1 MSTALVQEQVLVERE
16 QCPHLEARFA
26 ALKQS
31 LVSKENK
38 EKVIASYQR
47 LCKILEQE
55 AALIDRVGPPIVPEI
70 DFSVILEN
78 NCALPDGL
86 VEQVR
91 DRGCVIIRN
100 VVPEEQAVAWETELK
115 EYTKK
120 YRSVGGFPTDNPQN
134 WSLWW
139 TRPQVQIRSH
149 PSVVK
154 VMTAINK
161 LWHVSDTKL
170 PIDLDTQVVYPDRFR
185 IRYPSKEQEYT
196 LNAHLDS
203 GSIERWED
211 ANYRKNYQKIFDGEW
226 ENHDAWCADHRL
238 DADMNIYG
246 AEANCSC
253 WRSMQGW
260 LSLSHSNTGDGTLR
274 LLPSLKLSTAYC
286 MLRPLFVD
294 NEEYNDSLPTF
305 PGAFPSNTQFFP
317 TRAFHPHLQ
326 MEKSLIGIPP
336 VRPGDYVFWHCDL
349 IHEVDKFH
357 PGKNDSSVVYYPC
370 TPLTPYNLTS
380 LIGVRAAFE
389 AADPPRDFRDL
400 VTEKESEHA
409 EHGARKENILSEE
422 GLRGMGFS
430 RFDEEA
436 EGLSEGQRAI
446 RRMANEAL
454 GL

>member
-1 MSTALVQEQVLVERE
+1 MLGEPSNAMRNEKHLRKYGSLIVRSVDFSAVL
-16 QCPHLEARFA
+16 
-26 ALKQS
+26 
-31 LVSKENK
+31 EN
-38 EKVIASYQR
+38 ITLLR
-47 LCKILEQE
+47 LC
-55 AALIDRVGPPIVPEI
+55 PPRR
-70 DFSVILEN
+70 F
-78 NCALPDGL
+78 

-100 VVPEEQAVAWETELK
+100 VVPEEQAVAWEAELK

-154 VMTAINK
+154 VMAAINK
-161 LWHVSDTKL
+161 LWHVSDPNL

-185 IRYPSKEQEYT
+185 IRYPSKGEEEYT

-211 ANYRKNYQKIFDGEW
+211 ANYRKNYKRYLM
-226 ENHDAWCADHRL
+226 ENHRL

-260 LSLSHSNTGDGTLR
+260 LSDGTLR

-370 TPLTPYNLTS
+370 TPLAPYNLTN
-380 LIGVRAAFE
+380 LIG
-389 AADPPRDFRDL
+389 
-400 VTEKESEHA
+400 EKESEHA
-409 EHGARKENILSEE
+409 EHGARKENILSED
-422 GLRGMGFS
+422 GLRGMGFL
-430 RFDEEA
+430 RFDEEE
-436 EGLSEGQRAI
+436 EGLSEGQMAI
-446 RRMANEAL
+446 RKMANEAL